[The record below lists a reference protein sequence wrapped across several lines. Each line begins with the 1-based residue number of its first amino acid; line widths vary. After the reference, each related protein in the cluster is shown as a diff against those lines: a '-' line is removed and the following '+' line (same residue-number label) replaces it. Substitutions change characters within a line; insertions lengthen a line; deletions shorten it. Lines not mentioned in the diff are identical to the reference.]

1 MTIHLLRQPVILAMR
16 IRDQQIRIRKVQIV
30 QFVILTPEGRGSER
44 PILTAQRL
52 QAVILAMRIRDLHH
66 RIRRPVIVLNVMLV

>member
-16 IRDQQIRIRKVQIV
+16 IHVLQIRIRKVQIV
-30 QFVILTPEGRGSER
+30 QFVILTPEVRGSER

-52 QAVILAMRIRDLHH
+52 QAVIPVMRTRDL
-66 RIRRPVIVLNVMLV
+66 